1 MGGAKLM
8 RRLLALTLLLS
19 SVFGLGSAAEA
30 FTNAQPQHLI
40 SIVPGSEV
48 NVVSKQSYLPIS
60 IRNDYPT
67 EIRVLVHV
75 QSKQLNAIVTSVVEK
90 TIPANTTDTA
100 KIPITAIVDGEVA
113 VSAWLTSF
121 SGVKLG
127 KSVDLTLN
135 VNAEVEGSVL
145 LIFSLTVTGLLFAG
159 TLRTLRK
166 RRETLEANQ

>member
-1 MGGAKLM
+1 M
-8 RRLLALTLLLS
+8 RRVLALAVVIASALG
-19 SVFGLGSAAEA
+19 FGSAAQA
-30 FTNAQPQHLI
+30 FTTAQPQHLI
-40 SIVPGSEV
+40 RIVPGSDV

-100 KIPITAIVDGEVA
+100 KIPITAIVDGEVP

-166 RRETLEANQ
+166 RREALEAKQ